1 MYIGKPATPADD
13 IDTPEYR
20 LMILQIAAARDG
32 IYCEPNG
39 LTPKE
44 AWWAGYR
51 AGKGLP
57 SDMPRQEAVEAPPV
71 PQSRTVK

>member
-1 MYIGKPATPADD
+1 MYIGKPKAADD
-13 IDTPEYR
+13 TVDTPES
-20 LMILQIAAARDG
+20 
-32 IYCEPNG
+32 NG

-57 SDMPRQEAVEAPPV
+57 PDMPRQEAVAAPPA